1 MRNYNATALADWN
14 KALASAIDQKTTV
27 FLVAK
32 TGILIN
38 KNYSLRDAE

>member
-1 MRNYNATALADWN
+1 MPLLWADWN
-14 KALASAIDQKTTV
+14 KALASAIDQEAAV

-38 KNYSLRDAE
+38 KN